1 MGLRQLYFL
10 IGGLLDRLVY
20 LSYGL
25 AVVLGFIGVK
35 LILEALH
42 HQGVHWAPEVPI
54 LVSLGVIIGTLAVT
68 AVASLA
74 KSSRDA
80 REKARTPAAEQDEAR
95 VDDNASE
102 RV

>member
-1 MGLRQLYFL
+1 
-10 IGGLLDRLVY
+10 
-20 LSYGL
+20 
-25 AVVLGFIGVK
+25 VK